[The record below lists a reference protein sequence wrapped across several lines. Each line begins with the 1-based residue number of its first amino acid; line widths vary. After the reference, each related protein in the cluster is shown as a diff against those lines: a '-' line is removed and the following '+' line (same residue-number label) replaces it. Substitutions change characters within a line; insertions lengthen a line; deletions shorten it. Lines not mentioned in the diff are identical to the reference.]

1 MQALAA
7 NRPQQARE
15 LSRTYL
21 ETVFN
26 EATQQTK
33 GLASQYGGAGFAS
46 AIRGNAQQR
55 HNLEA
60 VMRALPEGETR
71 WAALD
76 KLLTTLEATG
86 YRPSKGSDTAF
97 NAAIQERL
105 KSGTPVAAAISDA
118 VTGAVAGGTAAGPL
132 GAAAGGLVGVRRAA
146 ANVLGDRA
154 RDLNNAAIARI
165 FTDPQA
171 VPDLRALAKSA
182 PGSKNA
188 ELFTHRLLTLANGGS
203 GHLRQS
209 APAR

>member
-7 NRPQQARE
+7 NRPQQSRE

-60 VMRALPEGETR
+60 VMRALPEGEIR
-71 WAALD
+71 WSALD

-86 YRPSKGSDTAF
+86 YRPNKGSDTAF

-105 KSGTPVAAAISDA
+105 KNGTPVAAAISDA
-118 VTGAVAGGTAAGPL
+118 VTGAVAGGTAAGPF

-146 ANVLGDRA
+146 ANALGDRS
-154 RDLNNAAIARI
+154 RDMNNAAIARI

-188 ELFTHRLLTLANGGS
+188 ELFTHRLLTLANGGAAP
-203 GHLRQS
+203 LRQ
-209 APAR
+209 